1 MTRADFKAFSNLMQA
16 LAECYGKTLS
26 AQGIALRFQL
36 LASHDI
42 ADVRRAAMSI
52 LSTRKYTSMPTPADF
67 LELLNGGL
75 PEDLAEVEAGKV
87 LEAVSEHGAYASV
100 VFDNAV
106 TQAVIV
112 RAYRGWPQL
121 CSILGTEESELWFRR
136 NFVKIWQAYSRQNVA
151 VTGHLPGLTELENSR
166 NGFLEA
172 LPCPILIGDR
182 EKARSLLREAEN
194 IPISQILLAAEGD
207 K

>member
-1 MTRADFKAFSNLMQA
+1 MTRADFKAFSNLMQG
-16 LAECYGKTLS
+16 LTECYGKTLS

-36 LASHDI
+36 LAAHRI

-100 VFDNAV
+100 VFDNAI

-121 CSILGTEESELWFRR
+121 CAILGTEESELWFRR
-136 NFVKIWQAYSRQNVA
+136 NFVKVWLAYSRQNVA
-151 VTGHLPGLTELENSR
+151 IIGHLPGLTELENCR

-172 LPCPILIGDR
+172 LPAPVLIGDR
-182 EKARSLLREAEN
+182 KKAQCLLGEAESA
-194 IPISQILLAAEGD
+194 PVSQILLPPERE

>member
-36 LASHDI
+36 LAQHGI
-42 ADVRRAAMSI
+42 EDVRRAAMGI

-75 PEDLAEVEAGKV
+75 PEDLAEIEAGKV
-87 LEAVSEHGAYASV
+87 LDAVSEHGAYASV

-136 NFVKIWQAYSRQNVA
+136 NFVKIWQAYSRQSVA
-151 VTGHLPGLTELENSR
+151 VVGYLPGLTELENSR

-172 LPCPILIGDR
+172 LPKPILVGDQ
-182 EKARSLLREAEN
+182 EKARHLLSEAGNAHLSQLLMHSEGEN
-194 IPISQILLAAEGD
+194 
-207 K
+207 

>member
-1 MTRADFKAFSNLMQA
+1 MTRTDFKAFSNLMQA
-16 LAECYGKTLS
+16 LADCYGKTLS

-36 LASHDI
+36 LAAHNI

-112 RAYRGWPQL
+112 RGSRGWPQL
-121 CSILGTEESELWFRR
+121 CAILGTEESELWFRR
-136 NFVKIWQAYSRQNVA
+136 NFVKIWQAYSRQNVT
-151 VTGHLPGLTELENSR
+151 VTGHLPGLTELENCR

-172 LPCPILIGDR
+172 LPAPVLIGDR
-182 EKARSLLREAEN
+182 QKAQYLLSEAKN
-194 IPISQILLAAEGD
+194 GPISQILLPAAR
-207 K
+207 KK